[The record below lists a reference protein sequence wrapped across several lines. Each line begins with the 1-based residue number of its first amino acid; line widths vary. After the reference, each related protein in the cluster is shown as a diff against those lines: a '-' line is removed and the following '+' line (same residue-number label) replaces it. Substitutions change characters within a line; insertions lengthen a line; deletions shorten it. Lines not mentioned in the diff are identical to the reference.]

1 MLLDA
6 SCVELENRRRPGRLE
21 ALADALK
28 GLSLVLHVHSCRQEI
43 LIDEAHDA
51 LIRPHL
57 GIQPSTATSHRRGA
71 EIQKNRPILRLR
83 VVEHL
88 LYVMTEIDLHIYS
101 PFVPTPAHRNSPV
114 S

>member
-1 MLLDA
+1 MLLDPI
-6 SCVELENRRRPGRLE
+6 CVELENRRRPWRLE

-57 GIQPSTATSHRRGA
+57 GIQPSTATSHRGGA
-71 EIQKNRPILRLR
+71 EVQ
-83 VVEHL
+83 ECGFL
-88 LYVMTEIDLHIYS
+88 LCLGVLEDLFHIVLEIDLH
-101 PFVPTPAHRNSPV
+101 A
-114 S
+114 

>member
-6 SCVELENRRRPGRLE
+6 IYVELENRRRPWGLE

-71 EIQKNRPILRLR
+71 EIQKHRLILCLCVFEDLIH
-83 VVEHL
+83 VV
-88 LYVMTEIDLHIYS
+88 TEIDLH
-101 PFVPTPAHRNSPV
+101 NS